1 MKLPVSLFTPAEI
14 SVLDMITAKSIFVL
28 LFLNLNQYSIP
39 FVAMADATEL
49 HNEIMNYFCDL

>member
-1 MKLPVSLFTPAEI
+1 
-14 SVLDMITAKSIFVL
+14 MITAKSIFVL